1 MKKVNTFLLFI
12 LVLLVIG
19 CIVTGALYHFT
30 DVIKVKS
37 PSQDKP
43 SLETPIAPDKP
54 NDVVVNKELVST
66 TIVNE
71 TYGTFELSAN
81 SMILNY
87 MEIQRD
93 LLFENGTNFNY
104 LMEESLDLY
113 NLFNLSEEMF
123 LKEDCVVGILANT
136 GTSGK
141 FMSDGSVTMWRDT
154 YFKLPNNV
162 LIYPTDGVPTDLKN
176 ESYPTILFPDKQGNH
191 DNDKTLDIVVNVYV
205 QDYEYKLGICHK
217 LPDIDFVFKSP
228 VLVISDTGV
237 PLTEKIYKEMLQD
250 PTTKILKNYN

>member
-12 LVLLVIG
+12 LILMVIG

-30 DVIKVKS
+30 DIIKVKS

-54 NDVVVNKELVST
+54 NEVVVSKELVST

-104 LMEESLDLY
+104 LMEESIDLY
-113 NLFNLSEEMF
+113 NLFNLSDEML

-141 FMSDGSVTMWRDT
+141 FMSDGSITMWRDT

-205 QDYEYKLGICHK
+205 QDYEYKL
-217 LPDIDFVFKSP
+217 PDIDFVFKSP
-228 VLVISDTGV
+228 MLVISDKGV

-250 PTTKILKNYN
+250 PATKILKNYN

>member
-1 MKKVNTFLLFI
+1 MSKTETTKTNWVAI
-12 LVLLVIG
+12 VLLI
-19 CIVTGALYHFT
+19 IVLFATAFGALCYF
-30 DVIKVKS
+30 DDGFK
-37 PSQDKP
+37 DK
-43 SLETPIAPDKP
+43 IFGKPDSAAG
-54 NDVVVNKELVST
+54 KELVST
-66 TIVNE
+66 TYINE
-71 TYGTFELSAN
+71 KYGTFELSAN

-104 LMEESLDLY
+104 LMEESIDLY

-162 LIYPTDGVPTDLKN
+162 LIYPTDGVPTD
-176 ESYPTILFPDKQGNH
+176 
-191 DNDKTLDIVVNVYV
+191 
-205 QDYEYKLGICHK
+205 
-217 LPDIDFVFKSP
+217 
-228 VLVISDTGV
+228 
-237 PLTEKIYKEMLQD
+237 
-250 PTTKILKNYN
+250 

>member
-1 MKKVNTFLLFI
+1 MSKAQIKIIAMVI
-12 LVLLVIG
+12 LVVVVILGVGTGLLAYYSNG
-19 CIVTGALYHFT
+19 FQNW
-30 DVIKVKS
+30 DKFKS
-37 PSQDKP
+37 KP
-43 SLETPIAPDKP
+43 SLEVPVEPNKP
-54 NDVVVNKELVST
+54 NEVVVSKELVST

-81 SMILNY
+81 SMILNFS
-87 MEIQRD
+87 EIQRD

-104 LMEESLDLY
+104 LMDETIELFNS
-113 NLFNLSEEMF
+113 FNLSAP
-123 LKEDCVVGILANT
+123 LVKEDCVVGILANT

-141 FMSDGSVTMWRDT
+141 FMSDGFVTMWRDT

-162 LIYPTDGVPTDLKN
+162 LIYLTDGVPTDLKY

-205 QDYEYKLGICHK
+205 QDYEYKL
-217 LPDIDFVFKSP
+217 PEADYVFKSP
-228 VLVISDTGV
+228 VLVISDKGV

-250 PTTKILKNYN
+250 PATKIIKKYKE

>member
-1 MKKVNTFLLFI
+1 MSKTETTKTNWVAI
-12 LVLLVIG
+12 VLLI
-19 CIVTGALYHFT
+19 IVLFATAFGALCYF
-30 DVIKVKS
+30 DDGFK
-37 PSQDKP
+37 DK
-43 SLETPIAPDKP
+43 IFGKPDSATG
-54 NDVVVNKELVST
+54 KELVST

-104 LMEESLDLY
+104 LVDETIALFNS
-113 NLFNLSEEMF
+113 FNLSDP
-123 LKEDCVVGILANT
+123 LVKEDCVVGILANT

-162 LIYPTDGVPTDLKN
+162 LIYPTDGVPTD
-176 ESYPTILFPDKQGNH
+176 
-191 DNDKTLDIVVNVYV
+191 
-205 QDYEYKLGICHK
+205 
-217 LPDIDFVFKSP
+217 
-228 VLVISDTGV
+228 
-237 PLTEKIYKEMLQD
+237 
-250 PTTKILKNYN
+250 

>member
-1 MKKVNTFLLFI
+1 MKKVNIFLLFI
-12 LVLLVIG
+12 LILLVIG

-81 SMILNY
+81 SMILNFS
-87 MEIQRD
+87 EIQRD

-104 LMEESLDLY
+104 LLDETIALF
-113 NLFNLSEEMF
+113 NSFNLSEP
-123 LKEDCVVGILANT
+123 LIKDDCVVGILAET

-141 FMSDGSVTMWRDT
+141 FIDDGYATFGRNT
-154 YFKLPNNV
+154 YLKLPKNT
-162 LIYPTDGVPTDLKN
+162 LLYPTDGSPIDLKY
-176 ESYPTILFPDKQGNH
+176 ESFPTILVLDKNGNH
-191 DNDKTLDIVVNVYV
+191 DNDTILDFLIKVYV
-205 QDYEYKLGICHK
+205 QDYKYK
-217 LPDIDFVFKSP
+217 LPDVDYIVKSP
-228 VLVISDTGV
+228 VLVISDKGV
-237 PLTEKIYKEMLQD
+237 PLTEKNYKEMLQD
-250 PTTKILKNYN
+250 PATKIIKNYN

>member
-1 MKKVNTFLLFI
+1 MSKAQIKIIAILI
-12 LVLLVIG
+12 LVVVVILGVGTGLLAYYSNG
-19 CIVTGALYHFT
+19 FQNW
-30 DVIKVKS
+30 DKFKS
-37 PSQDKP
+37 KP
-43 SLETPIAPDKP
+43 SLEVPVEPNKP
-54 NDVVVNKELVST
+54 NEVVVNKELVST

-71 TYGTFELSAN
+71 TYGTFEFSAN

-113 NLFNLSEEMF
+113 NSFNLSEEMF

-141 FMSDGSVTMWRDT
+141 FMSDGSITMWRDI

-205 QDYEYKLGICHK
+205 QDYEYKL
-217 LPDIDFVFKSP
+217 PDIYFVFKSP
-228 VLVISDTGV
+228 VLVISNKGV

-250 PTTKILKNYN
+250 PATKIIKKYKE